1 MAVKAMRPCA
11 QPGCSALASGTYCDK
26 HRKPDRGRRD
36 AQWRG
41 WYTGK
46 RYRAARDAFMAEHPL
61 CAQCG
66 APSSDLDHVKP
77 HKGDLGLFW
86 DTDNWQ
92 ALCGKCHSAKTAA
105 EDGGF
110 GNAQRR

>member
-11 QPGCSALASGTYCDK
+11 QPGCCALTSGTYCDR
-26 HRKPDRGRRD
+26 HRRPDRGRRD
-36 AQWRG
+36 VQWRG
-41 WYTGK
+41 WYTSK
-46 RYRAARDAFMAEHPL
+46 RYRTARDAFMAEHPL

-66 APSSDLDHVKP
+66 APSSDLDHKKP
-77 HKGDLGLFW
+77 HKGDLG
-86 DTDNWQ
+86 
-92 ALCGKCHSAKTAA
+92 CGKCHSAKTAA